1 MAQQKGIVKIE
12 GTLDDLTFYKSQDG
26 YLVRTKGGV
35 SAERIYSDPA
45 FARTRENGE
54 EFASA
59 ASAGKLL
66 RDTVR
71 SMMLEAADGRVTS
84 RLTQGMTQLK
94 QADTTSPRG
103 QRNVGVA
110 LALPG
115 VAGNLVGFNFNI
127 SAILGSILFKPISVN
142 TTTGVI
148 SISGLV
154 PVNDIAFPTAATHI
168 TLSGAFALIDFATYN
183 GQIEYTNSVNLP
195 IDGTSTNVTLTPAA
209 VPSGTGTKI
218 LLLKLEFF
226 QQVNAIQYSLKNGAY
241 NALAIVGA
249 A

>member
-35 SAERIYSDPA
+35 SAERIFTDPA

-84 RLTQGMTQLK
+84 RLTQGMTELK
-94 QADTTSPRG
+94 NADATSPRG

-115 VAGNLVGFNFNI
+115 MAANFVGFNFNI
-127 SAILGSILFKPISVN
+127 NAILGSILFKPISADTV
-142 TTTGVI
+142 TGVV

-154 PVNDIAFPTAATHI
+154 PINDIAYPPAATHI
-168 TLSGAFALIDFATYN
+168 TFSGAFALIDFNAYT
-183 GQIEYTNSVNLP
+183 GVIQYTNTVNLP
-195 IDGTSTNVTLTPAA
+195 INGTSTNVTLTPTS

>member
-35 SAERIYSDPA
+35 SAERIYTDPA

-59 ASAGKLL
+59 ASAGKLF
-66 RDTVR
+66 RDTIR
-71 SMMLEAADGRVTS
+71 SMMLEAADSRVTA
-84 RLTQGMTQLK
+84 RLTKGMTEIK
-94 QADTTSPRG
+94 NADSTSPRG

-110 LALPG
+110 LAIPG
-115 VAGNLVGFNFNI
+115 MAVNLVGFNFNI
-127 SAILGSILFKPISVN
+127 NAILGSILFKPISVDML
-142 TTTGVI
+142 TGVI
-148 SISGLV
+148 SINGLV
-154 PVNDIAFPTAATHI
+154 PVNDIAYPTAATHI
-168 TLSGAFALIDFATYN
+168 TFSGAFALIDFATYN
-183 GQIEYTNSVNLP
+183 GQIQYTNSVNLP

-209 VPSGTGTKI
+209 VPAGTGTKI

-226 QQVNAIQYSLKNGAY
+226 QMVNAIQYTLKNGAY
-241 NALAIVGA
+241 NALAVVGA

>member
-1 MAQQKGIVKIE
+1 MARQKGIIKFD
-12 GTLDDLTFYKSQDG
+12 GTLDDITFYKTQDG
-26 YLVRTKGGV
+26 YLAKTKSGV
-35 SAERIYSDPA
+35 SAERIASDPA

-59 ASAGKLL
+59 ASAGKLF

-94 QADTTSPRG
+94 NADTTSPRG

-110 LALPG
+110 LAVPG

-127 SAILGSILFKPISVN
+127 NAILGSILFKPISVN
-142 TTTGVI
+142 MVTGVI
-148 SISGLV
+148 SIPGLV
-154 PVNDIAFPTAATHI
+154 PVNDIAFPPAATHI

-183 GQIEYTNSVNLP
+183 GQIEYTNSQNLP

-209 VPSGTGTKI
+209 VPAGTGTKI

-226 QQVNAIQYSLKNGAY
+226 QEVNAIQYSLKNGAY
-241 NALAIVGA
+241 NALAVVGA